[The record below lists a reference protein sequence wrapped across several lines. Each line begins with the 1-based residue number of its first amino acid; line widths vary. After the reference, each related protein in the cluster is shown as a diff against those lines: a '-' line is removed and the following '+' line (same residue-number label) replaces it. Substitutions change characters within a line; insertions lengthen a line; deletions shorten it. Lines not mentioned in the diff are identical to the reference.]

1 MMTVEAVKFTF
12 SPHVRRRAA
21 GVIKI
26 APFKHAHSIVLH
38 AIANI
43 DWHQENDLDSISDR
57 SARQL
62 IATTKKYQGELEAAG
77 VSSDETAAAYL
88 DWVES
93 KIRSWMIEY
102 EELAAI
108 KAAELRELV
117 NSFE

>member
-1 MMTVEAVKFTF
+1 VIQAVKFTF

-26 APFKHAHSIVLH
+26 APFDHTHTIVLR

-43 DWHQENDLDSISDR
+43 DWHQENDLDSISDK

-62 IATTKKYQGELEAAG
+62 IATTKKYQAELEAAG
-77 VSSDETAAAYL
+77 VSSDETAIAYL
-88 DWVES
+88 NWVES

-108 KAAELRELV
+108 KEAELQVLV
-117 NSFE
+117 SSFE